1 MKNKK
6 FLLGLVIFLLGVAG
20 VLSLLTSELPID
32 AIPVLVRER
41 FTDTQIKW
49 LVLLNPVF
57 LVLIMVCIGTPLHER
72 AGLKVP
78 TLMGW
83 LQGTPVGA
91 VFAHQVKAGVV
102 FGALAGVLLVSLS
115 LAFGDAI
122 AADQEKLAAGI
133 KPSLLARFLYGGIT
147 EEILIRFGIM
157 TLVMWLAVKVLP
169 STAAAWTSIA
179 VASLLF
185 ALGHLPAVFAV
196 IADPSAML
204 YAYILLGNMVGGM
217 IFGWLYWKKGLEAAM
232 IGHAMTH
239 VVMVSAEKLL
249 PG

>member
-20 VLSLLTSELPID
+20 VLSLLTSELPMD
-32 AIPVLVRER
+32 ALPALVRER

-49 LVLLNPVF
+49 LVLLNPMF

-83 LQGTPVGA
+83 LEGTPVGG
-91 VFAHQVKAGVV
+91 VFTGQLKTGVM
-102 FGALAGVLLVSLS
+102 FGALAGVLLVGLS
-115 LAFGDAI
+115 LAFGDDI

-147 EEILIRFGIM
+147 EEILLRFGVM

-196 IADPSAML
+196 IAEPSATL

-232 IGHAMTH
+232 IGHAMAH
-239 VVMVSAEKLL
+239 VVMVSLEWML